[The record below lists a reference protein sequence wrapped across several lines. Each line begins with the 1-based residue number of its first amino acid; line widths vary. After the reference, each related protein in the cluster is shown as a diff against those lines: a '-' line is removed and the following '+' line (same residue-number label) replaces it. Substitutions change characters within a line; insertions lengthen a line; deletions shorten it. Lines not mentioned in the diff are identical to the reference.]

1 MWNRFHTV
9 RDTDQKASGKRRD
22 GQRAH
27 DLWFGLY
34 APCCGQPAGAI
45 MRSDVTVT
53 SLSLARTLSSAW
65 MQRGLRVL
73 LAGSLAACGGDSLIA
88 QPKEPASL
96 VAPTSEWK
104 LTFADEFE
112 GARGTP
118 PSAEKWRA
126 EVGTDW
132 GNQQLEYDTDR
143 TENVALDGDGHLT
156 ITARRESYRGQSFT
170 SGRLSTEGL
179 FAQTYGRFEAR
190 MKMPRGAGLWP
201 AFWLLGADVQSAGW
215 PECGE
220 IDILELRGQTPDEV
234 RSTLHAPGYSGGE
247 SLGLDVTLERDL
259 SQDFHRYSAEWTRDG
274 FAFYVDDLRTFRVL
288 RSELSPAAAWPF
300 DRPFFVIL
308 NLAVGGN
315 YVGPPDDST
324 PFPQS
329 LVVDYVRIYELVES

>member
-1 MWNRFHTV
+1 M
-9 RDTDQKASGKRRD
+9 A
-22 GQRAH
+22 
-27 DLWFGLY
+27 
-34 APCCGQPAGAI
+34 
-45 MRSDVTVT
+45 M
-53 SLSLARTLSSAW
+53 
-65 MQRGLRVL
+65 
-73 LAGSLAACGGDSLIA
+73 AACGGDSLIE

-96 VAPTSEWK
+96 VAPSSEWK

-118 PSAEKWRA
+118 PSAKKWRA

-132 GNQQLEYDTDR
+132 GNQQLEYDTGR
-143 TENVALDGDGHLT
+143 SENVALDGHGHLT

-190 MKMPRGAGLWP
+190 MKVPKGAGLWP
-201 AFWLLGADVQSAGW
+201 AFWLLSADVGSVGW

-220 IDILELRGQTPDEV
+220 VDILELRGQAPDEV
-234 RSTLHAPGYSGGE
+234 RSSLHGPGYSGGE
-247 SLGLDVTLERDL
+247 SLGLDVTLEHDL
-259 SQDFHRYSAEWTRDG
+259 SQDFHRYAAEWTRDG
-274 FAFYVDDLRTFRVL
+274 FAFYVDEQRTFRVL

-300 DRPFFVIL
+300 ERPFFVIL